1 MGTEQTA
8 RIDDRLST
16 VSAPLDDASVVDSYP
31 WPDSTWVRALM
42 VLNLDGDVAGP
53 DGSSRSISGPADRQ
67 VLAACRRFADA
78 VVIGAQTMRAEV
90 YSPMRMSGERQE
102 ARRADGLAPA
112 PRLVIVTASLDLP
125 WSADAFHTSTLSPL
139 ILASAAAPADRQA
152 SVPATCELVVAPGP
166 ILDPTWIIS
175 ALTERGL
182 HRILLEGG
190 PHVLRQMAA
199 AGCVDEWAL
208 TVSGI
213 VGEQHFRPVLAR
225 PQEEFVFTRFVRD
238 GKESS

>member
-1 MGTEQTA
+1 M
-8 RIDDRLST
+8 
-16 VSAPLDDASVVDSYP
+16 VNAPLDDATVIDSYP
-31 WPDSTWVRALM
+31 WPTATWVRALM

-67 VLAACRRFADA
+67 VLSACRRFADA

-90 YSPMRMSGERQE
+90 YSPMRMSAERQE
-102 ARRADGLAPA
+102 ARRAEGLAPA

-125 WSADAFHTSTLSPL
+125 WSADAFHISDLPPL
-139 ILASAAAPADRQA
+139 ILAAASAPADRQA
-152 SVPATCELVVAPGP
+152 SVPATCELVLAPGSVLEP
-166 ILDPTWIIS
+166 AWIIQTLVGS
-175 ALTERGL
+175 GL
-182 HRILLEGG
+182 RRILLEGG

-213 VGEQHFRPVLAR
+213 VDEQHFRPVLAR
-225 PQEEFVFTRFVRD
+225 PQDEFVFTRFVRD

>member
-1 MGTEQTA
+1 MV
-8 RIDDRLST
+8 ST
-16 VSAPLDDASVVDSYP
+16 PPDDATLVDSYP

-90 YSPMRMSGERQE
+90 YSPMRMSAERQE
-102 ARRADGLAPA
+102 ARHAEGLAPA
-112 PRLVIVTASLDLP
+112 PRLVVVTTSLDLP
-125 WSADAFHTSTLSPL
+125 WSADAFHTSTLPPL
-139 ILASAAAPADRQA
+139 ILASAAAPSDRRTA
-152 SVPATCELVVAPGP
+152 VPATCELVVAPVP

-175 ALTERGL
+175 ALIERGL

-190 PHVLRQMAA
+190 PHLLRQMAL

-208 TVSGI
+208 TMSGV
-213 VGEQHFRPVLAR
+213 VGDQRFRPVMTR
-225 PQEEFVFTRFVRD
+225 PQDEFVFTRFVRD
-238 GKESS
+238 DKELP